1 MHCSIACE
9 IWTLIFCLLEISWAI
24 LNSVVDL
31 LANWKGNLGKQA
43 SGEIF
48 GSQYQRIKLPMFLI
62 WTIWKEKNRPT
73 LFHFL
78 INPFKVQQCFF
89 KYIILFAGLD

>member
-9 IWTLIFCLLEISWAI
+9 IWTLIFYLLEISWAI

-31 LANWKGNLGKQA
+31 LGNWKGILGKQA

-48 GSQYQRIKLPMFLI
+48 GSQYQSIKFPMFLI
-62 WTIWKEKNRPT
+62 WTIWKENGPT
-73 LFHFL
+73 LFNFL
-78 INPFKVQQCFF
+78 FNPFKVQQRFF
-89 KYIILFAGLD
+89 KLLFFLLG